1 MCLDLCNG
9 SFLCLMLREG
19 AAKRSGPDEYE
30 HLAKEERRR
39 RSGSSPRLGGKNGEG
54 TVVVRDR

>member
-1 MCLDLCNG
+1 
-9 SFLCLMLREG
+9 MLREG